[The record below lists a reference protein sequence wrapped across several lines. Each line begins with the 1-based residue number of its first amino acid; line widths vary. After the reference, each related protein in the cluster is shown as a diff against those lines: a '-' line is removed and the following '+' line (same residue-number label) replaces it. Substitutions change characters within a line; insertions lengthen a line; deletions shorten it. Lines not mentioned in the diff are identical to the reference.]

1 MCIRDRHYW
10 NVVSGHK
17 RWQRGIRMGYGR
29 QERDQQQAPIR
40 RSELTSP
47 GHSLKMMTKA
57 ASLDSD
63 EVIFDLED
71 ACAVSQKVAA
81 RQSVIAALTTLEF
94 GGKQRAFRPN
104 GLHTPF
110 CYRDIVEVVEAAG
123 GFLDSIVIPKIDT
136 PADVL
141 FVDRLL
147 TQIELNVGLPVGRIA
162 IEALIESAQGVL
174 HAEQIASATPRI
186 ASLIFGLVDFAGDIG
201 AKETGAEQFF
211 FYHYAKA
218 KVITAARAAGIACL
232 DGVTLA
238 IRDLDAC
245 QRDATMAARMGF
257 DGKWAIHPTQVPVIN
272 AAFTPT
278 GEEIIRAQRILA
290 AYTQAD
296 VEQGVGALVL
306 DDEMIDAAT
315 LRVERQKLAIARRAG
330 ML

>member
-1 MCIRDRHYW
+1 
-10 NVVSGHK
+10 
-17 RWQRGIRMGYGR
+17 MGDER
-29 QERDQQQAPIR
+29 QTSQDGDEQQAPIR

-47 GHSLKMMTKA
+47 GYSLKMMTKA
-57 ASLDSD
+57 VSLDAD

-81 RQSVIAALTTLEF
+81 RQTVIEALTTLEF
-94 GGKQRAFRPN
+94 GGKLRAFRPN

-123 GFLDSIVIPKIDT
+123 AFLDSVVIPKINA

-147 TQIELNVGLPVGRIA
+147 TQIEMNMGLPVGRIS

-174 HAEQIASATPRI
+174 HAEQIANATPRL

-211 FYHYAKA
+211 YYHYAKA

-245 QRDATMAARMGF
+245 QRDASSAAHMGF
-257 DGKWAIHPTQVPVIN
+257 DGKWAIHPSQVPVIN

-278 GEEIIRAQRILA
+278 NEEIARAQRILA
-290 AYTQAD
+290 AYAQAD
-296 VEQGVGALVL
+296 VEQGIGALVI
-306 DDEMIDAAT
+306 DDEMIDAAS
-315 LRVERQKLAIARRAG
+315 LRVERQKLAIAHRAG
-330 ML
+330 LI